1 MDEQA
6 IHKQFVEIALAL
18 TPPLLQNRNIQD
30 PKDAVATYMQVY
42 DAVLQ
47 AAMSSDQ
54 QPAAEQQQQA

>member
-18 TPPLLQNRNIQD
+18 TPPLLRNRNVQD
-30 PKDAVATYMQVY
+30 PQEAVKTYMQVY

-47 AAMSSDQ
+47 AAMSNDQ
-54 QPAAEQQQQA
+54 QAAEQQA